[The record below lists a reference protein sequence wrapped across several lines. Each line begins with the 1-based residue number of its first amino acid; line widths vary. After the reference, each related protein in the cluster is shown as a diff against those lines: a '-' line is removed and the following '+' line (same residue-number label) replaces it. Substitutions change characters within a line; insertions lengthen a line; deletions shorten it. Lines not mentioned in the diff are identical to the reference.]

1 MKVKVKRSAQNCVKL
16 NFFYIFLDLLIMIN
30 LLRELND
37 LVVILACYALRE
49 HFFGA
54 SQCKTIVSPTR

>member
-1 MKVKVKRSAQNCVKL
+1 M
-16 NFFYIFLDLLIMIN
+16 LDLILIMIN

-54 SQCKTIVSPTR
+54 SQ